1 MFCCFGRFAR
11 NIFLEWFLFFWR
23 RRRRLESGQSKPETP
38 VSSDSDIREN
48 PRWASENP
56 FRPASDLPCF
66 VCFCFFLPSFTG
78 FPFTA
83 IGARSGAG
91 CSDGRDVRESMPG
104 IRASAA
110 SIRNWRLF
118 RLYRVFTGLSFS
130 SWLVFIVAMAASTSL
145 VKMPCLASKNPCR
158 MSENPRPAFPSLPS
172 LTDEIIGFCHRFT
185 EFYWVLPSFTGF

>member
-1 MFCCFGRFAR
+1 MQYFAMGRNAGHPESSVGGFFTE
-11 NIFLEWFLFFWR
+11 FLPSFYVLLFWSVCEEHFSGVVSFFFWR

-130 SWLVFIVAMAASTSL
+130 S
-145 VKMPCLASKNPCR
+145 
-158 MSENPRPAFPSLPS
+158 
-172 LTDEIIGFCHRFT
+172 
-185 EFYWVLPSFTGF
+185 